1 VRNRLG
7 LPAIVIIISGIIVSS
22 MGAGAKAALAQSAE
36 LDEAVG
42 PHGAVLQKHALTPG
56 QKNAIYNAI
65 SRQKLRSPADRIA
78 AAVDAPVPPSAELL
92 DWPDLPDQ
100 AARDIVLDVSSPAV
114 LKYAFVENQVV
125 VVDPIAM
132 RVVDVIRGSARP

>member
-1 VRNRLG
+1 MRNWLS
-7 LPAIVIIISGIIVSS
+7 LPYIVLIMMCFGST
-22 MGAGAKAALAQSAE
+22 GAVAQSAG

-42 PHGAVLQKHALTPG
+42 PHGAVMQGHALTLG
-56 QKNAIYNAI
+56 QKNAIYNAV
-65 SRQKLRSPADRIA
+65 SQQKVRPPADRIA
-78 AAVDAPVPPSAELL
+78 ATVGAPVPPSTDLL
-92 DWPDLPDQ
+92 DLPDQ
-100 AARDIVLDVSSPAV
+100 ARSDNASSAV

>member
-1 VRNRLG
+1 MRFGISLLAAPLAGLLLG
-7 LPAIVIIISGIIVSS
+7 TG
-22 MGAGAKAALAQSAE
+22 GAFAQSAG

-42 PHGAVLQKHALTPG
+42 PHGAVLQKHALTPV
-56 QKNAIYNAI
+56 QKSAIYNAA
-65 SRQKLRSPADRIA
+65 SQQKLRAATDRIA
-78 AAVDAPVPPSAELL
+78 AAVGAPVPPSAELL
-92 DWPDLPDQ
+92 DLPDQ
-100 AARDIVLDVSSPAV
+100 AGHDNALAGV

>member
-1 VRNRLG
+1 MRNWLS
-7 LPAIVIIISGIIVSS
+7 LPAIVIITGVWST
-22 MGAGAKAALAQSAE
+22 AALAQSAG

-42 PHGAVLQKHALTPG
+42 PHGAVMQKHALTPG
-56 QKNAIYNAI
+56 QKNAIYNAV
-65 SRQKLRSPADRIA
+65 SQQKVRPPADRIA
-78 AAVDAPVPPSAELL
+78 AAVGAPVPPSTELL
-92 DWPDLPDQ
+92 DLPDQ
-100 AARDIVLDVSSPAV
+100 VRGDNASSAV

>member
-1 VRNRLG
+1 MGTAIRFFAAASIG
-7 LPAIVIIISGIIVSS
+7 LLFGTT
-22 MGAGAKAALAQSAE
+22 GAFAQSAG

-42 PHGAVLQKHALTPG
+42 PHGAVMQKHALTPG
-56 QKNAIYNAI
+56 QKNAIYNAV
-65 SRQKLRSPADRIA
+65 SQQKGRPPADRIA
-78 AAVDAPVPPSAELL
+78 AAVGAPVPPSTELL
-92 DWPDLPDQ
+92 DLPDQ
-100 AARDIVLDVSSPAV
+100 ARGGNASSSV